1 MALCLHPIRRETSYD
16 LNACKTHTC
25 TLYILYIRYE
35 LYGLHALYTHYIH
48 YKYMLYNC
56 YSINVGCKNRSSHCR
71 ESSCTLAARSWLAT
85 HVSKLRLK
93 KMQSFGQWG
102 GVAFGLVMSPAEL
115 RSCKVETLQSW
126 MNILPQYSFSIFKP
140 AFSMCKRGCECA
152 IGKSS

>member
-1 MALCLHPIRRETSYD
+1 
-16 LNACKTHTC
+16 
-25 TLYILYIRYE
+25 
-35 LYGLHALYTHYIH
+35 
-48 YKYMLYNC
+48 MLYNC

-115 RSCKVETLQSW
+115 RSCKVETLAE
-126 MNILPQYSFSIFKP
+126 LDEYSSAVFVFNLQTCFFYVQEGLRVCNWK
-140 AFSMCKRGCECA
+140 K
-152 IGKSS
+152 

>member
-1 MALCLHPIRRETSYD
+1 MLARHI
-16 LNACKTHTC
+16 HTRCIYFIYVMSCMDHMHC
-25 TLYILYIRYE
+25 TRIIYIIIYV
-35 LYGLHALYTHYIH
+35 
-48 YKYMLYNC
+48 NC